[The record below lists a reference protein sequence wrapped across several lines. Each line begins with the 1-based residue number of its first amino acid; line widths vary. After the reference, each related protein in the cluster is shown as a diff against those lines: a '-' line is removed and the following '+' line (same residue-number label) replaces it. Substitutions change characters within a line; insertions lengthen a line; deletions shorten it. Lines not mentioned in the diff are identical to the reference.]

1 MSGMEV
7 CPTVSQNPPPPEVV
21 NPRRPGRVTNQLQY
35 LEKVLLKVLWK
46 HQFSWPFRQP
56 VDAVTLRLPDYYTI
70 IQKPMDMGTIK
81 MRLQNKYYWKALE
94 CIQDFNT
101 MFTNCYVYNKP
112 GDDIVFM
119 AQTLEKL
126 FLFEVSKMPKDE
138 CEVATEPAKGK
149 KTNTGAF
156 KARPLVSEVILQQ
169 TVTVIPSDAHH
180 PVSPIQI
187 STQMDET
194 IKKGIKRKLDPTPAA
209 VMSSLPSA
217 VNDLPPSCTLLA
229 RRGSGRPIKVP
240 KKDLPAFEDKKA
252 KLSEQLRHCDA
263 VLKEMLSKRHYA
275 YAWPFYTP
283 VDAVALALHDYHDI
297 IKQPMDLSTV
307 KKKMDQR
314 EYLTAKEF
322 AADVRLMFSNC
333 YKYNPPAHEVVYMA
347 RKLQLSLSVPLFLIL
362 LKNKKSIILFLFYF
376 SFFLN
381 VSTFDQEVFEAR
393 YAKLPQEP
401 LRQVVSKG
409 DRVGSLSTA
418 GSSSKSESSSDE
430 ESSSEGVA
438 TQLANLE
445 EQLKAVSDQL
455 RRLTQD
461 PLMKPK
467 KKDKLRKEKRSKEKH
482 ITALK
487 DKSLKYKN
495 IGEKHGKS
503 SSCHGNSIPK
513 VAMECR
519 AETVPSTPQG
529 KKHPKKD
536 ALPADKLGKLVSVIK
551 AGQAAL
557 ADAASKEFEIDVE
570 KLKPAAHRDLQR
582 FATACRR
589 KCDKTESRK
598 KQEKHMVVMHCG
610 KEKDAGRCETLA
622 KQQPAVKKKKAAAKL
637 SPDFSCPS
645 QLSSSSSSSS
655 TSCSSSS
662 SSSSDSGRSPVPKM
676 KKSAKGWCQKPNKKA
691 ASGKQTQGGRCFP
704 SSGVSPCH
712 PAPAVSLTQ
721 TGRQAARSQGEP
733 WRTGGMTLPPP
744 DLATLLS
751 PMTSPDSLLD
761 WTASRF
767 EISML
772 SPLKDSPQQAKY
784 ETASSKSAED
794 ADMMTQLLSNTK
806 QSTENG
812 PDIGVADVLSLPEK
826 GQKKDIV
833 LKNADSW
840 ARLVRQAAGPP
851 TAIKSSKESFEHFR
865 KAAMEKEEREKVLK
879 KKQLKENETEPP
891 EQSFLGQTDKSLP
904 LCKEDVTFP
913 ETVFTET
920 APHTPTHGEQ
930 PTSPVETRLGTAQ
943 VPVCREREL
952 ARKKEQE
959 RRRRETL
966 SCIDMTMQQDI
977 MTTFELNLD

>member
-7 CPTVSQNPPPPEVV
+7 CPTMSENPPPPEVV
-21 NPRRPGRVTNQLQY
+21 NLKRPGRVTNQLQY

-46 HQFSWPFRQP
+46 HHFSWPFRQP

-70 IQKPMDMGTIK
+70 IQNPMDLGTIK

-126 FLFEVSKMPKDE
+126 FLLEASKMPKDE
-138 CEVATEPAKGK
+138 CEVEKEPVKGK
-149 KTNTGAF
+149 KSNAAGEF
-156 KARPLVSEVILQQ
+156 KSRPLVSEVILQQ
-169 TVTVIPSDAHH
+169 TVTVIPSDVRH

-187 STQMDET
+187 SAQMDET
-194 IKKGIKRKLDPTPAA
+194 IKKAIKRKLDPTPTAET
-209 VMSSLPSA
+209 SSLASTA
-217 VNDLPPSCTLLA
+217 NDPPPSCALLV

-240 KKDLPAFEDKKA
+240 KKDLPAFEDKKS

-263 VLKEMLSKRHYA
+263 ILKEMLSKRHYA

-297 IKQPMDLSTV
+297 IKQPMDLSTI

-347 RKLQLSLSVPLFLIL
+347 RKLQ
-362 LKNKKSIILFLFYF
+362 
-376 SFFLN
+376 
-381 VSTFDQEVFEAR
+381 EVFEAR
-393 YAKLPQEP
+393 YTKLPQE
-401 LRQVVSKG
+401 RVVSKG

-418 GSSSKSESSSDE
+418 GSSSKSESSSE
-430 ESSSEGVA
+430 GESSSEEVS
-438 TQLANLE
+438 TKLANLE

-467 KKDKLRKEKRSKEKH
+467 KKDKLKKEKRSKEKH
-482 ITALK
+482 ITPLR
-487 DKSLKYKN
+487 DKSLKYKR
-495 IGEKHGKS
+495 IVERHGKS
-503 SSCHGNSIPK
+503 SYCHGNRSSIPR

-519 AETVPSTPQG
+519 AETVPPTHQG
-529 KKHPKKD
+529 KKHPKTD
-536 ALPADKLGKLVSVIK
+536 ALPADKLCKQGSIIK
-551 AGQAAL
+551 ADQATL
-557 ADAASKEFEIDVE
+557 PDTASKEPELDVE
-570 KLKPAAHRDLQR
+570 KLKPATHRDLQR
-582 FATACRR
+582 FETACRR
-589 KCDKTESRK
+589 KCNKTEIRK
-598 KQEKHMVVMHCG
+598 KLEKHIGVMHCG
-610 KEKDAGRCETLA
+610 KVKDAGTCEVLA
-622 KQQPAVKKKKAAAKL
+622 MQQPAVKKKKAAAKL

-655 TSCSSSS
+655 SSSTSCSSSS
-662 SSSSDSGRSPVPKM
+662 SSSDSSHSPVLKI

-691 ASGKQTQGGRCFP
+691 ASGKQTQGGRSFP
-704 SSGVSPCH
+704 SSGVNACH
-712 PAPAVSLTQ
+712 PAPAVSLMQ
-721 TGRQAARSQGEP
+721 TGCHATRPQGEP
-733 WRTGGMTLPPP
+733 WRAGGMTLPPP
-744 DLATLLS
+744 DLAALLS
-751 PMTSPDSLLD
+751 PMMSPDSLLD
-761 WTASRF
+761 WTTSRF
-767 EISML
+767 EISLL
-772 SPLKDSPQQAKY
+772 SPLKDSPQPAKY
-784 ETASSKSAED
+784 DTASSKSAKD
-794 ADMMTQLLSNTK
+794 SDVTTQFLSNTT
-806 QSTENG
+806 QSTEDI
-812 PDIGVADVLSLPEK
+812 PDSRVVDVLSVPEK
-826 GQKKDIV
+826 VQKKDIV

-851 TAIKSSKESFEHFR
+851 AAIKSSKESFEHFR
-865 KAAMEKEEREKVLK
+865 KAAMEKEEREKAVK
-879 KKQLKENETEPP
+879 KKQLKENKNELP
-891 EQSFLGQTDKSLP
+891 EKSFLGQADTSLP
-904 LCKEDVTFP
+904 PCNEDFP
-913 ETVFTET
+913 SPGTVFTET
-920 APHTPTHGEQ
+920 APHTPTRGEQ